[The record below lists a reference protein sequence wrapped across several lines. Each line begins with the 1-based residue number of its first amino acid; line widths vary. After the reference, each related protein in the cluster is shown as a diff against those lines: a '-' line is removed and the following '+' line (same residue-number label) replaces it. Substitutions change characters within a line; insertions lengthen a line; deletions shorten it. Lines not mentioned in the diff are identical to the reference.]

1 MLLDGILELRFH
13 QHLPDTLLDDRSLL
27 QVKCTHTENL
37 HTIHFCQ
44 VRMLARS
51 PFARCDD
58 NHLVTFI
65 AEFPHQVRID
75 AAILDTMHIGHR
87 KEYYVHIVDI
97 CILEIKL
104 YSEGMLIHENVT
116 VRVKVIV
123 ILLHF
128 LILLGYR
135 YLSIPI
141 TTSGLNPTLMTVDRP
156 RPKSFIDV
164 PSSHTSSSTIR

>member
-1 MLLDGILELRFH
+1 MLLDGILKLRFH
-13 QHLPDTLLDDRSLL
+13 QYLPNTLLDDRCLL
-27 QVKCTHTENL
+27 QVEGMHTKDL

-44 VRMLARS
+44 VGILARS

-58 NHLVTFI
+58 NHLVTFV
-65 AEFPHQVRID
+65 AEFPHQVFID
-75 AAILDTMHIGHR
+75 AAILDTMHTGHR
-87 KEYYVHIVDI
+87 KENYVHIADI
-97 CILEIKL
+97 CILVIKL
-104 YSEGMLIHENVT
+104 YSEGMLKHENVT